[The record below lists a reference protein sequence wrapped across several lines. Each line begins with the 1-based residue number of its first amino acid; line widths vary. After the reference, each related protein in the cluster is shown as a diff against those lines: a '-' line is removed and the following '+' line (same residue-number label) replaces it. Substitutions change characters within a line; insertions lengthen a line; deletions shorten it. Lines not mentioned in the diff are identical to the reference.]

1 MASENEKPH
10 LADACEGE
18 TGGNGF
24 VIHDFAHKFYE
35 GKQAV
40 VISFRLLV
48 REKLV
53 WIWLGDAPLL
63 SNASVHVA
71 TPFDILPSGS
81 RIIDD
86 DRHDFG
92 YNLGN
97 RLTKSLSGHIVH
109 VNYHL
114 TPGMLWC
121 PCICFLLLR
130 LKHHKHNNII
140 IHKHRP
146 SQRPYARLHDGEGD
160 REEPQG
166 AGHRCPEAAVRRL
179 RAS

>member
-1 MASENEKPH
+1 MASENVDVKPH

-18 TGGNGF
+18 TAGNGF

-63 SNASVHVA
+63 SNASVHVS

-114 TPGMLWC
+114 TPERLNDPMLGSMMEKV
-121 PCICFLLLR
+121 IVKNLR
-130 LKHHKHNNII
+130 
-140 IHKHRP
+140 
-146 SQRPYARLHDGEGD
+146 E
-160 REEPQG
+160 QG
-166 AGHRCPEAAVRRL
+166 IVAPKQP
-179 RAS
+179 